1 MNSFATNLQSDEFAA
16 DYEAAAE
23 MREREDLYSAISDLS
38 KDVQG
43 FRVRFDYMTMPL
55 EQLRL
60 EWVYWCAES
69 DRRSEE
75 YLDELYMDAQAPVYE
90 DPLVDEWEEVYN
102 SFGL

>member
-1 MNSFATNLQSDEFAA
+1 MNSFDTQLHSDEFAA

-23 MREREDLYSAISDLS
+23 MRERDDLYSAISDLS

-43 FRVRFDYMTMPL
+43 FRVRFDYMAMPL

-60 EWVYWCAES
+60 EWAYWCAES

-75 YLDELYMDAQAPVYE
+75 YLDDLYMDAQMPVEE
-90 DPLVDEWEEVYN
+90 DPLVDEWEEVYG

>member
-1 MNSFATNLQSDEFAA
+1 MNSFDTQLHSDEFAA

-75 YLDELYMDAQAPVYE
+75 YLDDLYMDAQMPVEE
-90 DPLVDEWEEVYN
+90 DALIDEWEEVYN

>member
-1 MNSFATNLQSDEFAA
+1 MNSFDTQLHSDEFAA

-23 MREREDLYSAISDLS
+23 MRERDDLYSAISDLS

-43 FRVRFDYMTMPL
+43 VRVRFDYMTMPL

-60 EWVYWCAES
+60 EWAYWCAES

-75 YLDELYMDAQAPVYE
+75 YLDELYMDAHAPVCE
-90 DPLVDEWEEVYN
+90 DPTVDEWEDVYA

>member
-1 MNSFATNLQSDEFAA
+1 MNSFATQLHSDEFANV
-16 DYEAAAE
+16 YEVAAE
-23 MREREDLYSAISDLS
+23 LREREDLYSSISDLS
-38 KDVQG
+38 KVVQG

-60 EWVYWCAES
+60 EWAYWCAES

-75 YLDELYMDAQAPVYE
+75 YLDELYMDAHTPVYE
-90 DPLVDEWEEVYN
+90 DPLVDEWEDVYA